1 MPEEKPIQV
10 EYGDWLPDLPAYQN
24 PGSILAKNC
33 IPRAKSYRDFRSL
46 FQFTDALDM
55 PALGSFWARQSN
67 DTIFNFA
74 GDQTKLYALTSGT
87 TWSDVSQALTTY
99 SADFWDFLQ
108 TGDRIIATDGGATDL
123 QYYDMGTSSTFLDL
137 PGTPPRF
144 KSIALIR
151 DFIIGCNWSFG
162 GDVEPG
168 GFAWSAFNNSEIWTP
183 SLATQANRIPSR
195 GAGGKCQR
203 IVPGRRGI
211 AFREQSVVLI
221 DYVGPPTVFNVDEVI
236 VNHGTQAPQ
245 SVCWTRQHVFYY
257 STEGFMML
265 DRNTL
270 QVTPIGAGKVNNWFS
285 AELAAETVGLILGAV
300 DRRRGLVFWAFK
312 TSSGA
317 VDYNRILCFNWI
329 FQRWSYAEIDTQFIG
344 EFSSVGLSLDDLD
357 SIFPDG
363 IDLDSIPVDSDAFIG
378 GALSFLAFNGSNQ
391 ACTFDGTA
399 LVAEIDTKEMA
410 AYGRRSFVPGVRPI
424 VDGMPS
430 NVEVAPYTRSRVV
443 DNPVLGNYSA
453 INAIGM
459 CDLRVDARYHRYRTR
474 ITGGFDHAQA
484 VEYPP
489 MDAGER

>member
-33 IPRAKSYRDFRSL
+33 IPRAKSYRDFKSL

-87 TWSDVSQALTTY
+87 TWSDVSQAMTSY
-99 SADFWDFLQ
+99 SASFWDWVQ
-108 TGDRIIATDGGATDL
+108 TNDRIIATDGGATDL
-123 QYYDMGTSSTFLDL
+123 QYYDMGVSSTFLDL
-137 PGTPPRF
+137 PGSPPRF

-151 DFIIGCNWSFG
+151 DFIVGCNWSFG

-168 GFAWSAFNNSEIWTP
+168 GFAWSGFNNSEIWTP
-183 SLATQANRIPSR
+183 SLATQSNRVPSR
-195 GAGGKCQR
+195 GAGGQCQR
-203 IVPGRRGI
+203 IIPGRRGI
-211 AFREQSVVLI
+211 ALREQSIVMI
-221 DYVGPPTVFNVDEVI
+221 DYIGPPTVFNVDEVI
-236 VNHGTQAPQ
+236 VNHGTQAPR
-245 SVCWTRQHVFYY
+245 SVCWTRQHVFYH
-257 STEGFMML
+257 STEGFMMM

-270 QVTPIGAGKVNNWFS
+270 NITPIGAGKVNNWFT
-285 AELAAETVGLILGAV
+285 AEIAGEELPFMLGAV

-312 TSSGA
+312 TSSSA

-329 FQRWSYAEIDTQFIG
+329 FQRWSYAEIETQFIG

-363 IDLDSIPVDSDAFIG
+363 IDIDSIPVDSDAFIG
-378 GALSFLAFNGSNQ
+378 GALSFLAFNSDNE
-391 ACTFDGTA
+391 ACTFDGAA

-410 AYGRRSFVPGVRPI
+410 ALGRRSFVPGVRPI

-430 NVEVAPYTRSRVV
+430 NVEVAPYTRSRVI

-474 ITGGFDHAQA
+474 ITGGFDHGQG